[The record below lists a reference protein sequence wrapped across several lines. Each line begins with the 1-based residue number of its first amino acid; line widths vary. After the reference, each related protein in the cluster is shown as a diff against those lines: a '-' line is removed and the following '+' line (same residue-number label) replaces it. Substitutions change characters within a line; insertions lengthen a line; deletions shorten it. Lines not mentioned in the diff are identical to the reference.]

1 MTAAAAK
8 KKAKPNKARH
18 IYARVQHD
26 GALVCEDNA
35 SRSMMRRMR
44 ITRGQLVRIE
54 VTKPR
59 DYGQWKKAHNL
70 GTLLAQ
76 SLDDFAEF
84 ALENGKYDSHGAL
97 KKLQRL
103 SGVLCEQSEI
113 EIPGI
118 GKLSVSVPQSLAFD
132 ELDETEFQVAYAG
145 FAAYIVKTYWHD
157 LDQSDVEHMAALCGM
172 SNT

>member
-1 MTAAAAK
+1 MSAAAK
-8 KKAKPNKARH
+8 KKSKPGKARH

-44 ITRGQLVRIE
+44 ITRGSLVRIE

-59 DYGQWKKAHNL
+59 DYSQWKKAHNL

-76 SLDDFAEF
+76 SLDAFAEF

-118 GKLSVSVPQSLAFD
+118 GKLTVSVPMSLAFD

-145 FAAYIVKTYWHD
+145 FAAYVVATWWHD
-157 LDQSDVEHMAALCGM
+157 LDQGDIEHMASLCGM